1 MFTPT
6 ALRGLVDECTFE
18 KLTGSFLT
26 HQALDECFAGAPTP
40 SSAPRVVLEARVEII
55 VRDLLWPRERVL
67 GRVDVQ
73 VPSHSE

>member
-6 ALRGLVDECTFE
+6 ALRGLDECTFE

-26 HQALDECFAGAPTP
+26 HQAIDERFTGAPTP

-67 GRVDVQ
+67 GPRVDVQ